1 MSPKANRKRRKGVTD
16 QGDLTG
22 RVESLENVSKA
33 SQDNN
38 PHQLRS
44 KKHQGST
51 VKEIGATL
59 EAVVPLDHIVGVED
73 AKPAVESSVIK
84 STSSP
89 THSGEQANVITTEVT
104 ASGAV

>member
-1 MSPKANRKRRKGVTD
+1 MAPKANQKRRKGVTD

-22 RVESLENVSKA
+22 RAESLENVSKA
-33 SQDNN
+33 SQDN

-51 VKEIGATL
+51 VKEICATL
-59 EAVVPLDHIVGVED
+59 EAVLPLDHVVGIDD
-73 AKPAVESSVIK
+73 AKPAVESSVTN